1 MTTGSVLKV
10 LIYVYDHYMM
20 ADPADVP
27 ERQHMLEDLQKRGFS
42 LTEVVHAMEWLS
54 ALVGDQRTSSAAAD
68 AEPGLGAQA
77 SGAADAAD
85 GALRVFAD
93 GELTR
98 LSADCRAFL
107 VLLDRQHVLTP
118 QQRELVIER
127 ALALDI
133 AEVDVEQLKWVVL
146 LVLSSQPGQELAFA
160 RFESLMSGTGGT
172 VRH

>member
-1 MTTGSVLKV
+1 MMTGSVLKV

-42 LTEVVHAMEWLS
+42 LTEVVQAMEWLS
-54 ALVGDQRTSSAAAD
+54 ALVGDQRISPAASD
-68 AEPGLGAQA
+68 PQPRGEGL
-77 SGAADAAD
+77 
-85 GALRVFAD
+85 RIFAD
-93 GELTR
+93 GELSR
-98 LSADCRAFL
+98 LSGDCRAFL
-107 VLLDRQHVLTP
+107 MLLDRQHVLTA

-133 AEVDVEQLKWVVL
+133 AEVGVEQLKWVVL

-160 RFESLMSGTGGT
+160 RFESVMSGTGGA

>member
-42 LTEVVHAMEWLS
+42 LTEVVHAMEWLA
-54 ALVGDQRTSSAAAD
+54 ALVGDQRTS
-68 AEPGLGAQA
+68 PGP
-77 SGAADAAD
+77 SD
-85 GALRVFAD
+85 GREALRVFAD
-93 GELTR
+93 GEVSR

-107 VLLDRQHVLTP
+107 MLLDRQHVLTP

-127 ALALDI
+127 ALALDL

-160 RFESLMSGTGGT
+160 RFESVMSTSGGDA
-172 VRH
+172 RH

>member
-10 LIYVYDHYMM
+10 LIYVYDHYML

-27 ERQHMLEDLQKRGFS
+27 ERHHMLEDLQRRGFS
-42 LTEVVHAMEWLS
+42 VSEVVQAMEWLS
-54 ALVGDQRTSSAAAD
+54 ALVGDQRASPGASDMESAR
-68 AEPGLGAQA
+68 
-77 SGAADAAD
+77 
-85 GALRVFAD
+85 GALRVFTD
-93 GELTR
+93 GELSR

-107 VLLDRQHVLTP
+107 LLLDRQRVLTP

-127 ALALDI
+127 ALALDVD
-133 AEVDVEQLKWVVL
+133 EVGVDQLKWVVL

-160 RFESLMSGTGGT
+160 RFESVMSAADGA